1 MAEGISKVVCL
12 LSALTALS
20 VLSLLAR
27 PVVPSLPFWT
37 GVALAGGFIAG
48 RWLRGQALAPWMALL
63 YVTPGLFY
71 AAFRTAYFPFLPWLA
86 GALGGL
92 LGSTDVRRWH
102 LPTVWKMPLIL
113 WALTLALTGPV
124 VALRELDFAPDL
136 TLGLRL
142 ASNGVRTPHTVA
154 VELALF
160 FPLLYIVGFLG
171 IDGLWAHFRDRPEA
185 VFRRWCLLPLGVS
198 FLLTVLIAAVQSFVD
213 IRFLNRPR
221 WIGLR
226 AASGG
231 LLDPNPLG
239 LLAAL
244 AGPALLAAV
253 GRVRS
258 WTGRL
263 GILAGLGAAV
273 FGVLASGSRNA
284 LLLGLAALG
293 WTTWVGSR
301 PVRRVWV
308 RWAGVG
314 LVVVVGTVGLWGVT
328 RLLSGTPLGRSLN
341 RFWGGGEISN
351 LSGFLWTQVFDRL
364 PFYRVTG
371 AMLREVPLTGVGS
384 GMYYVLVSDYGL
396 RYLGDPLHFDNAQ
409 NWYLHQL
416 AELGILGSVGWIVW
430 VVVWVRT
437 VLLRP
442 ARPGAQFP
450 AGVLKG
456 LLVLFGLSSLVGAH
470 AQDGAVLMTFWVLT
484 FWAARL
490 VDFPSGPDPAPSWR
504 AWALVGGLALLSA
517 GGQAYV
523 SVHRLRPPLRAAAVG
538 WGYAY
543 GFYGPE
549 QHPAVGSFRWTR
561 RQAVTVLPVH
571 EPRLRLRM
579 FVHHPDVERRPVHIA
594 VWVDDRRVLDVTL
607 QNHQVH
613 TWDIPLPTDRPRV
626 ALTVRV
632 DRTWRPVDYGLPDVR
647 TLGVGIAEW
656 AFAKSTPLPGA
667 H

>member
-12 LSALTALS
+12 LSALMALS
-20 VLSLLAR
+20 VLNLLAR
-27 PVVPSLPFWT
+27 PVVPSLPLWT

-48 RWLRGQALAPWMALL
+48 RWLRGQALTPWMALL
-63 YVTPGLFY
+63 YVAPGLFY
-71 AAFRTAYFPFLPWLA
+71 AAFRAAYFPFLPWLA

-92 LGSTDVRRWH
+92 LSSTDVRRWH

-136 TLGLRL
+136 TLGFRL
-142 ASNGVRTPHTVA
+142 ASNGVRTPHIVT

-160 FPLLYIVGFLG
+160 FPLLYIVGLLW
-171 IDGLWAHFRDRPEA
+171 IDGLWAHFRDCPEA
-185 VFRRWCLLPLGVS
+185 IFRRRCLLPLGVS
-198 FLLTVLIAAVQSFVD
+198 FLLTVLIAAVQTFVD

-221 WIGLR
+221 WIAR
-226 AASGG
+226 QVAPGG
-231 LLDPNPLG
+231 LLDVNPLG

-244 AGPALLAAV
+244 AGPALMAAV
-253 GRVRS
+253 GPVRS
-258 WTGRL
+258 WIGRM
-263 GILAGLGAAV
+263 GVSAGLGAAI
-273 FGVLASGSRNA
+273 FGVLASGSRNGF
-284 LLLGLAALG
+284 LIGLAALG
-293 WTTWVGSR
+293 WTAWVGSR
-301 PVRRVWV
+301 HIRRAWIRWV
-308 RWAGVG
+308 KAGF
-314 LVVVVGTVGLWGVT
+314 VVVVGIMG
-328 RLLSGTPLGRSLN
+328 LLSVI
-341 RFWGGGEISN
+341 RFFPDTHLARKLRGSGKVSN
-351 LSGFLWTQVFDRL
+351 FLWDQVFDRI
-364 PFYRVTG
+364 PFYRAAG

-430 VVVWVRT
+430 IVIWVRT
-437 VLLRP
+437 VLFRP
-442 ARPGAQFP
+442 ARPEAQFP

-456 LLVLFGLSSLVGAH
+456 LLVLFGLSSLIGAH

-504 AWALVGGLALLSA
+504 AWALVGGLTLLSA

-523 SVHRLRPPLRAAAVG
+523 GVHRLRPPLRAATVG
-538 WGYAY
+538 WGYSY

-549 QHPAVGSFRWTR
+549 QHPVVGSFRWTR

-579 FVHHPDVERRPVHIA
+579 FVHHPDVERRPVHVA